1 MRNPF
6 IYFPMN
12 IFKYRFLLLLLFSC
26 SETGGPLDNRWAGH
40 IPFESTYQ
48 NEALG
53 FADHFYTEGQSQGKS
68 SLIEA
73 SGLIYSR
80 KNPSYLWSHQDKGN
94 DNRIFLLD
102 SETGETVASYRLSGM
117 QNRDWED
124 IEIGPGPEAGVDYIY
139 LGDVGDNNQV
149 YQEYTIYRFEEP
161 LFEEEH
167 RGSINDLEV
176 AFDKIVF
183 DYPDKSHDVEALMVD
198 PVTKDIY
205 LATKRDFW
213 AMLFVAPYPQL
224 VDQKFTV
231 IHAGTFSFRRALAG
245 NVSKDGNEVLIKN
258 DDRIFYWKRAQGEGF
273 IDMMARAPLLAP
285 YNPVEAQGEAICFD
299 PLGGYYTLSEFSNG
313 IIPELY
319 HYRFL
324 AKAK

>member
-1 MRNPF
+1 MHL
-6 IYFPMN
+6 Y
-12 IFKYRFLLLLLFSC
+12 KYRFLLLFLISC
-26 SETGGPLDNRWAGH
+26 SEADEIPVDMWHNH

-48 NEALG
+48 ELELG
-53 FADHFYTEGQSQGKS
+53 FADQFTSKGESKGEST
-68 SLIEA
+68 LIEA

-80 KNPSYLWSHQDKGN
+80 KNPGYLWSHQDKGN

-102 SETGETVASYRLSGM
+102 SRTGETVASYRLVGM

-124 IEIGPGPEAGVDYIY
+124 IEIGPGPMVGVNYIY

-149 YQEYTIYRFEEP
+149 YPEYTIYRFEEP

-167 RGSINDLEV
+167 KGKINDLQV
-176 AFDKIVF
+176 VYDKIVF

-213 AMLFVAPYPQL
+213 SILFVAPYPQL

-245 NVSKDGNEVLIKN
+245 NVSSDGNEVLIKN
-258 DDRIFYWKRAQGEGF
+258 DDRIFYWKRQQGERF
-273 IDMMARAPLLAP
+273 IDMIARAPLLAP
-285 YNPVEAQGEAICFD
+285 YNPIEAQGEAICFD
-299 PLGGYYTLSEFSNG
+299 PLGGFYTLSEFSNG
-313 IIPELY
+313 IVPELY
-319 HYRFL
+319 HYRL
-324 AKAK
+324 K